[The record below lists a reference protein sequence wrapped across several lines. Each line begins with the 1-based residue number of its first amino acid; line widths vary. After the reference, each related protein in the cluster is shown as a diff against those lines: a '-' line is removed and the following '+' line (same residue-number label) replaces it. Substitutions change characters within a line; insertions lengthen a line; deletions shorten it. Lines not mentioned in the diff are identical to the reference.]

1 MEYIF
6 WEQHPTRQ
14 RRYPPLQTYYRA
26 HILENNTC
34 SLTSSTFSSLATPLL
49 LIIVHC
55 YFLIKGLCF
64 LTGTY
69 NLLTKKLLAFLTR
82 IYNHISKNLIKYLF
96 LQINSF
102 TFAPLFRYILYK
114 NLLERW

>member
-34 SLTSSTFSSLATPLL
+34 FLTSSVFQFLSYTTSPNNFSVLL
-49 LIIVHC
+49 
-55 YFLIKGLCF
+55 FNKGLCF

-69 NLLTKKLLAFLTR
+69 SLLTKKLLAFLTR
-82 IYNHISKNLIKYLF
+82 IYNHISKNLIKYLS

-114 NLLERW
+114 IPLERW

>member
-6 WEQHPTRQ
+6 WEQSPTRQ
-14 RRYPPLQTYYRA
+14 LRYPPLQTYYRA

-34 SLTSSTFSSLATPLL
+34 SLISSAFQFLSNHHISYNFSLL
-49 LIIVHC
+49 L
-55 YFLIKGLCF
+55 FNKGLCF

-69 NLLTKKLLAFLTR
+69 CLLTKKLLAFLTR
-82 IYNHISKNLIKYLF
+82 IYNHISKNLIKYLS

-114 NLLERW
+114 IPLERW